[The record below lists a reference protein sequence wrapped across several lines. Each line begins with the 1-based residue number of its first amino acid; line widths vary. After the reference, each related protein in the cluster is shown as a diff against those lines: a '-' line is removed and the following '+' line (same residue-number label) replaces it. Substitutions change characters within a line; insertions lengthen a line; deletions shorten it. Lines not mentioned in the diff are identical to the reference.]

1 MDSPE
6 IQHIDC
12 VMPAAG
18 LSSRMG
24 DWKLM
29 LPYRDG
35 VLLDASIDN
44 ALGFCTRLILVGGH
58 RFDELAAR
66 YQGRAN
72 ITVLRNADYQQGM
85 FCSIQVGVTAVQNEH
100 FFISHGDMPC
110 IDPAIYQAMWQQRGA
125 GTLFPGNP
133 QQPGHP
139 VLLPDSLVPAILAAP
154 PQSQMKKIITT
165 GPVRYLGLTEEAI
178 WRDIDTPEAYQS
190 LLTDSLINRR

>member
-6 IQHIDC
+6 IQQIDC

-24 DWKLM
+24 QWKLM

-44 ALGFCTRLILVGGH
+44 ALGFCTRVILVGGH

-72 ITVLRNADYQQGM
+72 ITLLHNADYQQGM
-85 FCSIQVGVTAVQNEH
+85 FRSIQIGAAEVKTSH

-110 IDPAIYQAMWQQRGA
+110 VTPAIYQTMWQQCGEGA
-125 GTLFPGNP
+125 LFPGNP
-133 QQPGHP
+133 EQPGHP
-139 VLLPDSLVPAILAAP
+139 VLLPVGLVPAILAAP
-154 PQSQMKKIITT
+154 PASQMRKIIAT
-165 GPVRYLGLTEEAI
+165 GPERYLGLSDQAI
-178 WRDIDTPEAYQS
+178 WRDIDTPDAYQV
-190 LLTDSLINRR
+190 LLDDSLINRR

>member
-1 MDSPE
+1 
-6 IQHIDC
+6 
-12 VMPAAG
+12 
-18 LSSRMG
+18 
-24 DWKLM
+24 M

-44 ALGFCTRLILVGGH
+44 ALGFCTRLILVGGY

-66 YQGRAN
+66 YQGRAD

-85 FCSIQVGVTAVQNEH
+85 FHSIQIGVAEVVSEH

-110 IDPAIYQAMWQQRGA
+110 ITPAVYQTMWQQRDE

-139 VLLPDSLVPAILAAP
+139 VLLSGGLVPAILAGV
-154 PQSQMKKIITT
+154 PQSRMKKIIAS
-165 GPVRYLGLTEEAI
+165 GPVRYLGLADEAI
-178 WRDIDTPEAYQS
+178 WRDIDTPDAYQS
-190 LLTDSLINRR
+190 LLFDDSLNNRG